1 MPRNI
6 FNSKPKKT
14 SQMKLNGRWAMISFF
29 DNYLDYGPKE
39 NSMPILLRL
48 FLEKKRGKKIA
59 KVLAF

>member
-1 MPRNI
+1 
-6 FNSKPKKT
+6 
-14 SQMKLNGRWAMISFF
+14 MISFF

-59 KVLAF
+59 KVLTFWGKVVTCHHI